1 MKGFERK
8 RCKICNSTELAFW
21 VRKKCEECIYN
32 GVYNEEEKTYEWPE
46 ETNRPRIQVK
56 EEGECKLGYACEGCT
71 IMECKACGKL
81 EHFPW
86 M

>member
-1 MKGFERK
+1 MVEIGAREVISIIKRKGI
-8 RCKICNSTELAFW
+8 KISYGYLLQLTRRGDVPVIRTE
-21 VRKKCEECIYN
+21 
-32 GVYNEEEKTYEWPE
+32 EWPE
-46 ETNRPRIQVK
+46 ETNRPRIQVE
-56 EEGECKLGYACEGCT
+56 EEGECKLGYSCEHGCT

>member
-8 RCKICNSTELAFW
+8 RCKICNSTELALW
-21 VRKKCEECIYN
+21 IRDTCEGCIFK
-32 GVYNEEEKTYEWPE
+32 VERPE
-46 ETNRPRIQVK
+46 EAGQQRTQY
-56 EEGECKLGYACEGCT
+56 EEGECKLGYSCENGCT
-71 IMECKACGKL
+71 LLECKSCEKL